1 MIIFGFEINHM
12 KFFSNLFFILIIIQ
26 ISTLSAQNNY
36 GINFPSHNRDQVCSS
51 FVQIFKQ
58 KPREVKFSV
67 IREGQKLYFQIND
80 KRWFNTL
87 FSNRED
93 GIAIDVVSK
102 KRYDCDIDYI
112 KDLQIKGE
120 LLPPVYSKDLRRGL
134 ESYDDKFYRT
144 FVGNV
149 PRNLMDESL
158 EYNILF
164 LNNNNLC
171 RYQIIYNLESY
182 PWELLD
188 MGMYLDS
195 LTYTRKA
202 INSRGKEGYVLK
214 NKTLKFIIPFE
225 KNKAEYTQKDIK
237 PIYDSLRLTD
247 FNIKT
252 INIKAYSSVEG
263 SLEHNIE
270 LQQQR
275 ANSIVEA
282 LQSFQKPTIQTNV
295 STSENWVE
303 FLNDIKGT
311 KHSDLA
317 KLSKNQIKTKLVGS
331 LSNDLEPILKHH
343 RKAVVELEL
352 EKKDKYK
359 NMTHKELLSKFNSA
373 ISNSNLE
380 EAKTIQNSIFEKLKD
395 KTISPDFLTQMQV
408 PKQAKYVKILNK
420 NATFKSMLD
429 VRQSL
434 IVYNE
439 LKALEKLVPNTPEV
453 KYNIVA
459 TKIKLWQFKAIDV
472 NPTKFKS
479 QIKALKNYGISE
491 PLISRMLVNFHII
504 KAENDMQKRDYASK
518 NASVNFINNN
528 YKKFDLSD
536 YDYLSLAQFF
546 SFYANT
552 DLAVELLETKSRSID
567 IDEDLLFYY
576 LNLTIIDKNLT
587 ENANYRTV
595 LLNAFNMNSER
606 FCKLFNSIENG
617 GVTFQLL
624 SDEYLRTT
632 YCESCEQ

>member
-1 MIIFGFEINHM
+1 
-12 KFFSNLFFILIIIQ
+12 
-26 ISTLSAQNNY
+26 
-36 GINFPSHNRDQVCSS
+36 
-51 FVQIFKQ
+51 
-58 KPREVKFSV
+58 
-67 IREGQKLYFQIND
+67 
-80 KRWFNTL
+80 
-87 FSNRED
+87 
-93 GIAIDVVSK
+93 
-102 KRYDCDIDYI
+102 
-112 KDLQIKGE
+112 
-120 LLPPVYSKDLRRGL
+120 
-134 ESYDDKFYRT
+134 
-144 FVGNV
+144 
-149 PRNLMDESL
+149 
-158 EYNILF
+158 
-164 LNNNNLC
+164 
-171 RYQIIYNLESY
+171 
-182 PWELLD
+182 

-420 NATFKSMLD
+420 NAAFKSMLD